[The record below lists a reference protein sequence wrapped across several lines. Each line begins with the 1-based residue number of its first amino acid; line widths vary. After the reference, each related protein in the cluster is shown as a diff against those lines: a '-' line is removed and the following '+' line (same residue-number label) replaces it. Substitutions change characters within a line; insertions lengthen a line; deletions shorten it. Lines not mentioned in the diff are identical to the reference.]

1 MCIYVCVDFDS
12 LQKNDFRR
20 LQIKYIYLIFKI
32 SLIRVNIPNTW
43 GRGGGYQVTFSVY
56 MLSIDVN
63 LYMYQ
68 MPQRV

>member
-1 MCIYVCVDFDS
+1 MYIYVCVDFDS

-32 SLIRVNIPNTW
+32 SLITVNIPNTW
-43 GRGGGYQVTFSVY
+43 GGGGGYQVTFSVY

-63 LYMYQ
+63 FYMYQ
-68 MPQRV
+68 MP